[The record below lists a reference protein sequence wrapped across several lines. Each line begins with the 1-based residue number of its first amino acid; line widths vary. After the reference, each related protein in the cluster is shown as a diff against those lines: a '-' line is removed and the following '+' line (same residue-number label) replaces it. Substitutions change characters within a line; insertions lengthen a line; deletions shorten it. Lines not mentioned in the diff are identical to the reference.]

1 MFIHLFHTLLAI
13 LLIYLI
19 FTPCPRATSKISL
32 PDDAVC
38 RNFSKKI
45 LTKMLL
51 SIKLNNV
58 KLIGLTLV
66 MRIETMFNKVIEMS
80 MLYDFYGQ
88 LLTDKQ
94 RDVMQL
100 HYEDDYSLSEIGEIL
115 AISRQAVHDAIK
127 KAEKSLKDYE
137 EKLKLLQK
145 FNETIIRYNRIQEL
159 ADQAIQGLEKENI
172 KDMGIKNIL
181 IEIKN
186 ELKEDS

>member
-1 MFIHLFHTLLAI
+1 
-13 LLIYLI
+13 
-19 FTPCPRATSKISL
+19 
-32 PDDAVC
+32 
-38 RNFSKKI
+38 
-45 LTKMLL
+45 
-51 SIKLNNV
+51 
-58 KLIGLTLV
+58 
-66 MRIETMFNKVIEMS
+66 MFNKVIEMS